1 MFTIIFLTPL
11 ILTFWTSLGLSILA
25 VWFFL
30 VERSQPWFGKNSQAC
45 YLVIGLYTFLW
56 IALIGSIHVG
66 PAGSNTMEG
75 YPALL
80 QKALMLGLTL

>member
-11 ILTFWTSLGLSILA
+11 ILTFWKSLGLSILA
-25 VWFFL
+25 VCFL

-45 YLVIGLYTFLW
+45 YLEIGLYTFLW

-75 YPALL
+75 
-80 QKALMLGLTL
+80 